1 MEANE
6 LRMFNAIKRFGQ
18 IVYVNEHTFED
29 VKINNGSYSPI
40 ELTED
45 WLLKMRFEKL
55 GWDYWN
61 GPVYFE
67 LADCGNGEW
76 INSINCHEYDNGV
89 KIKYVHQLQNLYFAL
104 TNTELTINL

>member
-45 WLLKMRFEKL
+45 WLLKRMGFKEVKPKAGIQKAFLYKGIRIEMS
-55 GWDYWN
+55 N
-61 GPVYFE
+61 S
-67 LADCGNGEW
+67 GNF
-76 INSINCHEYDNGV
+76 YYKGV
-89 KIKYVHQLQNLYFAL
+89 PKNKVHLIQNLTHAL

>member
-45 WLLKMRFEKL
+45 WLLKMGFDQLESGTYICTNQIVLRK
-55 GWDYWN
+55 D
-61 GPVYFE
+61 
-67 LADCGNGEW
+67 
-76 INSINCHEYDNGV
+76 
-89 KIKYVHQLQNLYFAL
+89 IKGYLYEVFKGKETLIKHVHQLQNLYFAL